1 MAAVKYSISFLKKD
15 PLLKIKVTGIY
26 HEKDQYFY
34 YRNPVT
40 GCWQRIK
47 GTVKKERLL
56 EKNISSLEGIKKVIN
71 SLKKLADKF
80 YEENKVLFGG
90 TTPPNYSKLNRFY
103 GEF

>member
-90 TTPPNYSKLNRFY
+90 TTPPNYSK
-103 GEF
+103 